1 MSKAA
6 AKLTESEE
14 YLQRKMR
21 KTEENLKSPSKK
33 LIINTSAI
41 DENGKSIKQ
50 HVGTFHIVGTDL
62 YSETI
67 RFRPLSALNKLIKM
81 TKGKT
86 KEGTDTWNYVNQTIL
101 FSNYG
106 EVIYDA
112 KGGTACGKV
121 FGDARK
127 ALSPAQA
134 EANNEKA
141 KSFMYLFG
149 LAQFPGEK
157 EWHFVDLR
165 VGGKRIMVISDA
177 ISNKNIGKTHFMSQF
192 IYDMTCIAQAATI
205 HPNLEMR
212 LDQKAGIQDI
222 ASIIDYDNQI
232 SNYVEEHNSRIMATF
247 KKYSTQAGAIVED
260 EEEINIDIG
269 DDE

>member
-6 AKLTESEE
+6 ALKSTESEA
-14 YLQRKMR
+14 YLKRKLR
-21 KTEENLKSPSKK
+21 PQEEQLKSPAQK

-67 RFRPLSALNKLIKM
+67 RFRPLSTLNKLIKM

-86 KEGTDTWNYVNQTIL
+86 KEGADTWNYVNQTVL
-101 FSNYG
+101 FNNYG

-112 KGGTACGKV
+112 KGGIACGKV

-127 ALSPAQA
+127 ALSPD
-134 EANNEKA
+134 EFKANDAKA

-149 LAQFPGEK
+149 LALFPGEK
-157 EWHFVDLR
+157 EWQFVELR
-165 VGGKRIMVISDA
+165 VGGKRIMVIGDA
-177 ISNKNIGKTHFMSQF
+177 VSNKNIGKTHFMSQF
-192 IYDMTCIAQAATI
+192 IYDMECIAQKDTV
-205 HPNLEMR
+205 HPDLQMT
-212 LDQKAGIQDI
+212 LDQRAGTQEISDI
-222 ASIIDYDNQI
+222 LEYDSMI
-232 SNYVEEHNSRIMATF
+232 SNYVEEHNNRIMVQF
-247 KKYSTQAGAIVED
+247 KKYSFQANSIEEED
-260 EEEINIDIG
+260 EISIDIG
-269 DDE
+269 DEE